1 MTTGRDPAATDADR
15 VARARLARNA
25 TADVLARLRSTAG
38 GETPAVPR
46 SRAAPGPAPRADV
59 PAPRRD
65 ANAVRAELQARI
77 LDDLA
82 DRSLLDTDEA
92 TVEAA
97 VREFV
102 ATVLVEEDLPL
113 NAAERAR
120 LADDLVEE
128 TLGVGPLAPL
138 MADPAVTDILVNGPH
153 RIYVE
158 RHGRLEPSAVRFR
171 DDDHLVR
178 VIERMAARVGR
189 RIDQSSPMVD
199 LRLAD
204 GSRVNATLP
213 PVSLDHPT
221 LSIRRFG
228 RRRLR
233 RQDLEAKG
241 MMSQAVARF
250 LGAAVAGRLNVL
262 ISGGTGAGK
271 STLLGALAESIPADE
286 RVITIEDTAE
296 LVLDQPHVV
305 RLETRPPNLEGTGR
319 ITARD
324 LVTNAL
330 RMRPSR
336 LIVGEVRAGESL
348 DMLQAMNTGHDGGMT
363 TIHANSP
370 RDALA
375 RMETLVLMAGLD
387 LPSRAIR
394 EQIVAAIDLIVHV
407 ERMEDGVRRVTS
419 VAELVGMEG
428 ETPLTQELFRFERT
442 GVQRG
447 RVQGRFVARGI
458 VPRSLER
465 LVARGLD
472 VGVELFRNEEPGRDG

>member
-213 PVSLDHPT
+213 PVSHTSGACRCARYP
-221 LSIRRFG
+221 LS
-228 RRRLR
+228 
-233 RQDLEAKG
+233 
-241 MMSQAVARF
+241 
-250 LGAAVAGRLNVL
+250 
-262 ISGGTGAGK
+262 
-271 STLLGALAESIPADE
+271 
-286 RVITIEDTAE
+286 
-296 LVLDQPHVV
+296 
-305 RLETRPPNLEGTGR
+305 
-319 ITARD
+319 
-324 LVTNAL
+324 
-330 RMRPSR
+330 
-336 LIVGEVRAGESL
+336 VGCSSSA
-348 DMLQAMNTGHDGGMT
+348 
-363 TIHANSP
+363 
-370 RDALA
+370 
-375 RMETLVLMAGLD
+375 
-387 LPSRAIR
+387 LPSSNAYVDR
-394 EQIVAAIDLIVHV
+394 
-407 ERMEDGVRRVTS
+407 
-419 VAELVGMEG
+419 
-428 ETPLTQELFRFERT
+428 
-442 GVQRG
+442 
-447 RVQGRFVARGI
+447 
-458 VPRSLER
+458 
-465 LVARGLD
+465 
-472 VGVELFRNEEPGRDG
+472 